1 MKKRTVGIILICMV
15 LLVFSGCRGKG
26 KEKVVDEISGYSWKA
41 AVGSLLCL
49 ESDGTFKWY
58 RNENNRDDSYYL
70 GTYNVYKGT
79 EAVKYISEELKQYNI
94 TSEMQLNMFL
104 QDESRS
110 ITNYYCMVLN
120 NDECIVDGKNTL
132 KEKTI
137 TPFLGFYYAENEYL
151 DFYNLNTQNYSQ
163 FKKYTE

>member
-1 MKKRTVGIILICMV
+1 
-15 LLVFSGCRGKG
+15 
-26 KEKVVDEISGYSWKA
+26 
-41 AVGSLLCL
+41 
-49 ESDGTFKWY
+49 
-58 RNENNRDDSYYL
+58 
-70 GTYNVYKGT
+70 
-79 EAVKYISEELKQYNI
+79 
-94 TSEMQLNMFL
+94 MQLNMFL